1 MKQLLLEYRPFTV
14 SKEQIAESLGTSGNG
29 SLVVRGVLQRANS
42 KNQNGRIYPK
52 AVLERECAKYIE
64 NEVKLRKATGELDHP
79 DSQIVNL
86 RNVSHL
92 ITEMWW
98 EGDDLMGKIEV
109 LNTPSGNILKSL
121 FEHGVTLGISSRG
134 MGSTKTLSEEN
145 AVEVQSDFELVT
157 FDFVSNPSTHGAYM
171 SPVNEGVQ
179 SPQSEY
185 DVVLTR
191 THQLVTEI
199 ICDLSNKVIL

>member
-1 MKQLLLEYRPFTV
+1 MKQLLLEYRPFTIN
-14 SKEQIAESLGTSGNG
+14 KTELLEQLNNG
-29 SLVVRGVLQRANS
+29 GPLIVKGVLQRANS

-52 AVLERECAKYIE
+52 HVLERVCSRYLE

-79 DSQIVNL
+79 DSQVVNL

-98 EGDDLMGKIEV
+98 EGDDLMGKVEI
-109 LNTPSGNILKSL
+109 LSTPSGKILRSL

-134 MGSTKTLSEEN
+134 MGSTKNLSEDN
-145 AVEVQSDFELVT
+145 AVEVQDDFELVT
-157 FDFVSNPSTHGAYM
+157 FDFVSTPSTQGAYLT
-171 SPVNEGVQ
+171 PVNEAVRVE
-179 SPQSEY
+179 SHY
-185 DVVLTR
+185 DNYITK